1 MENQAITSK
10 GINMKI
16 RCLLVDDEPPALKV
30 LQSYISQISGLELV
44 GLCSNAI
51 EAIDLL
57 HCKMVDVMFL
67 DIKMPKIIGTQF
79 LRSLT
84 NPPKVIF
91 VTAYREYAVEGFEL
105 DAVDY
110 LVKPVSFER
119 FLKAIDKLR
128 RSGNRQVIAEEKQY
142 NANPNAFVYLKSDK
156 VMQKIFIDEIVYI
169 ESWKDYVKVFF
180 NGGKHL
186 LVKQTIS
193 AMESLLSEHKFLRVH
208 RSFIISIDK
217 ISGYN
222 NTCVRVDAS
231 DIPIG
236 RLYKQVVLGQLTGR

>member
-1 MENQAITSK
+1 
-10 GINMKI
+10 MKI

-30 LQSYISQISGLELV
+30 LQSYVAHISGLELAGV
-44 GLCSNAI
+44 CSNAI
-51 EAIDLL
+51 EAIDVL
-57 HCKMVDVMFL
+57 HDKAVDVMFL

-79 LRSLT
+79 LRSLSH
-84 NPPKVIF
+84 PPKVIF

-119 FLKAIDKLR
+119 FLKAIDKLK
-128 RSGNRQVIAEEKQY
+128 RSGNQHVVEEERLY
-142 NANPNAFVYLKSDK
+142 NHNPNAFVYLKSDK
-156 VMQKIFIDEIVYI
+156 VMQKIFIDDILYI
-169 ESWKDYVKVFF
+169 ESWKDYVKLFF
-180 NGGKHL
+180 TNGKHL

-208 RSFIISIDK
+208 RSFIISLDK

-222 NTCVRVDAS
+222 NTCVKVDVS
-231 DIPIG
+231 EIPIG
-236 RLYKQVVLGQLTGR
+236 RLYKQAVIGQLTGR